1 MHDGGQSSV
10 PPDRTPQFL
19 RTHCARCGVRF
30 SSPTELGV
38 EPITCQDCCEQI
50 LVADVDFGSRE
61 PVKRIMQKA
70 EVAPQSEYDDLY
82 YHVEPRKVPEPN
94 DEALMLLLP
103 FVALLF
109 ITVVTAIWWL
119 LFYSY

>member
-1 MHDGGQSSV
+1 
-10 PPDRTPQFL
+10 
-19 RTHCARCGVRF
+19 
-30 SSPTELGV
+30 
-38 EPITCQDCCEQI
+38 
-50 LVADVDFGSRE
+50 
-61 PVKRIMQKA
+61 MQKA